1 MDEGQLRKACLEEET
16 PRERRAHSHV
26 ERDGAE
32 SEQEERGRQTKSG
45 GGGRGERRKRYTG
58 IGGRAVPRNGAR
70 FQRRGIWRVSV
81 NHPES
86 VGIQRAVE
94 GLREGNGV
102 KAAEKD
108 VLAGQGERREDTCL
122 KERGHRKVTDGLASS

>member
-1 MDEGQLRKACLEEET
+1 M
-16 PRERRAHSHV
+16 
-26 ERDGAE
+26 
-32 SEQEERGRQTKSG
+32 
-45 GGGRGERRKRYTG
+45 
-58 IGGRAVPRNGAR
+58 
-70 FQRRGIWRVSV
+70 

-108 VLAGQGERREDTCL
+108 VLAGQGEDTCL